1 MRHARFL
8 ALSARFMANTT
19 RHAAGP
25 HIRRQPRTGFVATV
39 QAWMPH
45 KHDRWRLRVQI
56 RRGWDLRLLTVLRS

>member
-25 HIRRQPRTGFVATV
+25 HARR
-39 QAWMPH
+39 
-45 KHDRWRLRVQI
+45 
-56 RRGWDLRLLTVLRS
+56 RRGPMNRWVSHTGSWPSRCA